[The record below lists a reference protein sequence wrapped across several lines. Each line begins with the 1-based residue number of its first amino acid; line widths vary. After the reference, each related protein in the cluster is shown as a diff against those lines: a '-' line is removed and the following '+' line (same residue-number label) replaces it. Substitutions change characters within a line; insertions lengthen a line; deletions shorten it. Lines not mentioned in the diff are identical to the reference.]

1 MTYHAISNPWS
12 LLLHSMKRTHEG
24 AVEVGQDSLLLFNH
38 GSAIKII
45 YNGKAHKVKKHAA
58 LFFVNPKANS
68 IQLPSLGQAQLLVVH
83 FSILTKH
90 KEALFADE
98 SVILLSQDKLY
109 PLFKQLEAT
118 KGKTINEEYSC
129 KMAILFQI
137 MSLFFGNEHCREIKQ
152 PGIQHVIHRLHHQ
165 FHHTMKM
172 EELAKDAGM
181 SVSTFYKEFRT
192 VTGYAPLQYITYLR
206 IEKAKELLS
215 CTDNQVRQIANKI
228 GYDDERYFSRLF
240 KKWTGQSPYMYRN
253 VHLADV
259 LTDANPLYHSLQL
272 LNVSQTQLEKSTQKK
287 GKMEIQSKHRDFSM
301 HYELPMKKDWR
312 EQFKKVADIVG
323 EKNKAGSLIKTYD
336 ERVKKVKYAL
346 QAVLKEETVAI
357 LRLHQNGYRLFGYQR
372 KKCSDCLYR
381 ELGVAAPPSLLNY
394 HFIDFDY
401 WETCDFQDIDHLL
414 IKADD
419 NNSSHLEKWLHEVG
433 RTSFAAIR
441 NGTYYFLSKTV
452 TFDYSF
458 QTHLELLDD
467 MERIFL
473 YEFVY
478 QTQ

>member
-1 MTYHAISNPWS
+1 MTYHATSNPWS
-12 LLLHSMKRTHEG
+12 LLLHSIKRTHEG
-24 AVEVGQDSLLLFNH
+24 AVEAGQDSVLLFNH
-38 GSAIKII
+38 GSATKII
-45 YNGKAHKVKKHAA
+45 YNGKPHNLKKHAA
-58 LFFVNPKANS
+58 LFFVNPKVNS
-68 IQLPSLGQAQLLVVH
+68 IQLSSLEQNQLLVVH

-90 KEALFADE
+90 KHTLFSDE
-98 SVILLSQDKLY
+98 SVILLFQEKLY

-137 MSLFFGNEHCREIKQ
+137 ISLFLGNEHCIEIKQ
-152 PGIQHVIHRLHHQ
+152 PGIQHVIHRLHQQ
-165 FHHTMKM
+165 FHHTMKI

-181 SVSTFYKEFRT
+181 SVSTFYKAFRAE
-192 VTGYAPLQYITYLR
+192 TGYAPLQYITYLR

-215 CTDNQVRQIANKI
+215 CTDDQVRQIANKV
-228 GYDDERYFSRLF
+228 GYNDERYFSRLF

-272 LNVSQTQLEKSTQKK
+272 LNVPQTQLEKSKKKK
-287 GKMEIQSKHRDFSM
+287 GRMEIQSKHRDFSM

-323 EKNKAGSLIKTYD
+323 EKNTAYSLIKTYD
-336 ERVKKVKYAL
+336 DRVKKVKYAL

-357 LRLHQNGYRLFGYQR
+357 LRLFHHGYRLFGYQR

-381 ELGVAAPPSLLNY
+381 ELGVAVPPSLLNH

-401 WETCDFQDIDHLL
+401 GETCDFRDIDHLL
-414 IKADD
+414 IKADG
-419 NNSSHLEKWLHEVG
+419 NNPSHLEKWLHEVG
-433 RTSFAAIR
+433 CPSFAAIR
-441 NGTYYFLSKTV
+441 NGKYYFLSKTV

-473 YEFVY
+473 PEYVY